1 MSNDLKM
8 KRYDALVI
16 GAGFAGLY
24 MLHRLRQLGFNARVI
39 EAGEGVGGTWYW
51 NCYPG
56 ARCDVESMQY
66 SYSFDEGIQ
75 QEWVWTERY
84 PKQEEIFLYINHVAD
99 RLDLRKDIQ
108 FRTRVTKGSFDASHN
123 QWTVQTDTKETFQ
136 SSFLITASG
145 CLSASRVPEIEGL
158 NSFKGDWYHTGQWP
172 KKEVDFAGKRVGV
185 IGTGSSGMQIIP
197 VIAQTAKSVV
207 VFQRTPNFTIPA
219 WNKPLSVEDQNQWK
233 ANYAEHRA
241 KARNTRS
248 GILYEYSSRAGAD
261 VSAEEREQEYERR
274 WLRGGANFTHAFN
287 DIFLNKQSNDWAAD
301 FVRKQI
307 KRIVKNPEV
316 AQMLTPTD
324 HPIGTKRIC
333 VDTDYYE
340 TFNLPH
346 VKLVDVRK
354 SPIQSISATQ
364 LHTQDQAHDLD
375 MIVFATGFDAVTG
388 AIERMNL
395 SNPAYQ
401 TIQETWKSGPRTYL
415 GLMSHGFPNL
425 FFITGPGSP
434 SILTNVIVSIE
445 QHVDLIARCLQH
457 MKSKGHRRIEASNEA
472 QEKWVQKVN
481 DVANDTLFPLAQSWY
496 MGANIPGKP
505 RVFLPFVGGFGP
517 YSQLCE
523 EVIAQDYTGFNFS

>member
-1 MSNDLKM
+1 
-8 KRYDALVI
+8 
-16 GAGFAGLY
+16 
-24 MLHRLRQLGFNARVI
+24 
-39 EAGEGVGGTWYW
+39 
-51 NCYPG
+51 
-56 ARCDVESMQY
+56 
-66 SYSFDEGIQ
+66 
-75 QEWVWTERY
+75 
-84 PKQEEIFLYINHVAD
+84 
-99 RLDLRKDIQ
+99 
-108 FRTRVTKGSFDASHN
+108 
-123 QWTVQTDTKETFQ
+123 
-136 SSFLITASG
+136 
-145 CLSASRVPEIEGL
+145 
-158 NSFKGDWYHTGQWP
+158 
-172 KKEVDFAGKRVGV
+172 
-185 IGTGSSGMQIIP
+185 
-197 VIAQTAKSVV
+197 V

-364 LHTQDQAHDLD
+364 LHTQDQAHDLE

-395 SNPAYQ
+395 SNPASQ
-401 TIQETWKSGPRTYL
+401 TIRETWKSGPRTYL

-481 DVANDTLFPLAQSWY
+481 DVANNTLFPLAQSWY